1 MPEWITNRF
10 MAPVY
15 ALLISFGTAL
25 VLGAVMA
32 SDPAPVQPEPTA
44 PAALTIRLL
53 VKQPTEKGLPDDD
66 VPATELQG
74 SQVRLYRAV
83 SDAKLTVGKDGVITA
98 VPGTGPLTVCVS
110 LPRGWRG
117 SESVQGA
124 APGSPCW
131 DLRTEQGEVTLFVVK
146 GG

>member
-32 SDPAPVQPEPTA
+32 PDPTPVEPEPAT
-44 PAALTIRLL
+44 PAALTIRL
-53 VKQPTEKGLPDDD
+53 VARQPAEKGLPDDD
-66 VPATELQG
+66 VPVTELQG
-74 SQVRLYRAV
+74 SQVRLYRAA
-83 SDAKLTVGKDGVITA
+83 SDAKLAVGKDGVITA
-98 VPGTGPLTVCVS
+98 EPGTGPLTVCVS

-117 SESVQGA
+117 AESVQGA
-124 APGSPCW
+124 APGSSCW
-131 DLRTEQGEVTLFVVK
+131 DLPAGQGDVTLVVVK